1 MNKEVRII
9 GKDDL
14 DIEKIRAEI
23 TSLLE
28 SSHKMQA
35 ETLKINAE
43 TKWHSFYRVA
53 IVWASAFAAAA
64 AMITLAKAFL

>member
-1 MNKEVRII
+1 MNSEVRII

-23 TSLLE
+23 N
-28 SSHKMQA
+28 HIVA
-35 ETLKINAE
+35 ETHKVTTE

-53 IVWASAFAAAA
+53 IVWASAFGAAAA
-64 AMITLAKAFL
+64 AITLVKLFL